1 MKRMLTLAFSGLTL
15 ITAATCLAD
24 LQAGIDAYNKQD
36 YTTAFNQFMLLAKSG
51 DAGAQLQLGL
61 IFDNGLGKDQ
71 DYDQAFYWYNQ
82 SANKGNAHAQ
92 FNVAEMIALGQGT
105 EQDHSKALK
114 WYRRAA
120 ESGFPE
126 AQYKLGLLLSSEE
139 HDEQDL
145 IEAYKWLTLA
155 AAQPAEGAD
164 AAGTLTNK
172 LKIRMS
178 SAEILEAKKER
189 HNGRIY
195 FQKNNRTK
203 CSKSRLATHSVD

>member
-1 MKRMLTLAFSGLTL
+1 MKRLLTLAFSGLTL
-15 ITAATCLAD
+15 LTAATCHAN

-36 YTTAFNQFMLLAKSG
+36 YATAFNEFMSLAKTG

-61 IFDNGLGKDQ
+61 MFDNGLEKEQ
-71 DYDQAFYWYNQ
+71 DYNQAFNWYRQ

-92 FNVAEMIALGQGT
+92 FNVAEMMALGQGT
-105 EQDHSKALK
+105 AQDHSKALK

-139 HDEQDL
+139 RGEQDL
-145 IEAYKWLTLA
+145 IEAYKWLTIA
-155 AAQPAEGAD
+155 AAQRVEGVD
-164 AAGTLTNK
+164 AAVVLIDK

-178 SAEILEAKKER
+178 SSEILEAEKRAAQWRNIFSEKQ
-189 HNGRIY
+189 HNRIL
-195 FQKNNRTK
+195 KI
-203 CSKSRLATHSVD
+203 

>member
-1 MKRMLTLAFSGLTL
+1 MKRLLTLTLSGLTL
-15 ITAATCLAD
+15 LMATLAHAD
-24 LQAGIDAYNKQD
+24 LQTGINAYNKQD
-36 YTTAFNQFMLLAKSG
+36 YTTAFNEFMLLAKAG

-61 IFDNGLGKDQ
+61 MYDNGRGKDQ
-71 DYDQAFYWYNQ
+71 DYDQAFYWYQQ
-82 SANKGNAHAQ
+82 SANNGNAHAQ
-92 FNVAEMIALGQGT
+92 FNLAEMMALGQGS

-139 HDEQDL
+139 HGEQDL

-155 AAQPAEGAD
+155 AAQTVEGAD
-164 AAGTLTNK
+164 AAGALTNK

-178 SAEILEAKKER
+178 STEILEAEKRAAQWKNIFSEKQ
-189 HNGRIY
+189 HNQMLEI
-195 FQKNNRTK
+195 
-203 CSKSRLATHSVD
+203 